1 MTEPRPLAPLPSLD
15 QLAHNPARLERLS
28 LEALIALRRQIGHLE
43 VEVDAA
49 ITLRGAQQPRTPS
62 PDEEDRYLSMQ
73 EVATRTGLSLSY
85 LYELARSR
93 LLPVTPMGRGGNGT
107 RRRGY
112 RVRLSELRAW
122 EASLS
127 AHALDTRLN
136 TVLSSAH
143 DWPGASAP
151 PATARPDA
159 SAARGAARRPS
170 HQPQPM
176 GTRTGARPER
186 RGPTAPSAPG
196 PAAS

>member
-1 MTEPRPLAPLPSLD
+1 MSSPVPSLD
-15 QLAHNPARLERLS
+15 ELARDPARLERFPV
-28 LEALIALRRQIGHLE
+28 EALVALRRRIQHLG

-49 ITLRGAQQPRTPS
+49 ITLRGAQQPSTPS

-107 RRRGY
+107 KRRGY

-127 AHALDTRLN
+127 PHALDTRLS
-136 TVLSSAH
+136 TVLSSGY
-143 DWPGASAP
+143 DRLGASTS

-159 SAARGAARRPS
+159 SPARSAARRPS

-176 GTRTGARPER
+176 GARTGARPER
-186 RGPTAPSAPG
+186 RGPTAPAAPG